1 MRYYSDTEDTV
12 DELRLEA
19 QAERRYRNRL
29 LRHPDCGDP
38 DHPGCP
44 TCSEHFDED
53 EGWGG

>member
-44 TCSEHFDED
+44 ACSEHFDED
-53 EGWGG
+53 EGWDD